1 MKTNKP
7 LILVILS
14 GGLMM
19 ISFEAIYA
27 LVRMA
32 YTLFDLGIV
41 VIILLA
47 ICHLISNQVTS
58 QRIIT

>member
-1 MKTNKP
+1 MI
-7 LILVILS
+7 ILVILS

-19 ISFEAIYA
+19 IRFEAIYA

-32 YTLFDLGIV
+32 YTLFDIGIV

-47 ICHLISNQVTS
+47 IFHLVNDQFSS
-58 QRIIT
+58 QRTSTHP